1 MLITKEQLKQIAP
14 TLSGIKAAAMA
25 DLINELCI
33 KYGITEKIPF
43 QMFLAN
49 VTQESGEFGHKS
61 ENMNY
66 RAETLVKVWPS
77 RFPNIIA
84 AAPYAR
90 KPEKLANYVY
100 GGRMGNT
107 DPGDGWQYRGA
118 GFIGITGKELYTKYA
133 KHIGKDVKEAADLM
147 RTDDRFAL
155 DSACWFFAVLKNLV
169 AAARKG
175 DFKAVVKG
183 INGGFIGLADRQA
196 YYARVQKVL
205 G

>member
-25 DLINELCI
+25 YLINELCT

-61 ENMNY
+61 ENMSY

-90 KPEKLANYVY
+90 NPEKLANYVY

-107 DPGDGWQYRGA
+107 DQGDGWQYRGA

-133 KHIGKDVKEAADLM
+133 KYIGKDVKEAADLM

-169 AAARKG
+169 AVARGG

-183 INGGFIGLADRQA
+183 INGGFIGLADRLA
-196 YYARVQKVL
+196 YYAKVQKVL